1 MCQANNRIHPRV
13 TYHHCT
19 LLKQY
24 KTMKL
29 HCCYEKGLN
38 TQSSCT
44 DAYVCIYVY
53 LYLYICPCIYVCMY
67 LWLYICI
74 YMHIYIC
81 ICVYVCMGCMNVS
94 VYAYVYLCVHMCK
107 IYSSLFQSQS
117 LSLHLFSLCVVQHA
131 YVLKTILCM
140 TYITKK
146 HAILYLKSSQFYLV
160 NL

>member
-1 MCQANNRIHPRV
+1 M
-13 TYHHCT
+13 
-19 LLKQY
+19 
-24 KTMKL
+24 
-29 HCCYEKGLN
+29 
-38 TQSSCT
+38 
-44 DAYVCIYVY
+44 YVCICGYTYV
-53 LYLYICPCIYVCMY
+53 
-67 LWLYICI
+67 YICI
-74 YMHIYIC
+74 YIC
-81 ICVYVCMGCMNVS
+81 IYVYVCMGCMNVS

-117 LSLHLFSLCVVQHA
+117 LSLHLFSLRVVQHA